1 MDQLTSPES
10 ARAEQR
16 SARSIPRPR
25 PRTLPRRPMAR
36 PSAGGLAWQ
45 AMDDAIQSDLRG
57 HPPKSES
64 SLPARMVAL
73 LHESG
78 GNPMLSDLVEVLEAD
93 PRTSAISREL
103 RDLEAPETDLPLVLQ
118 CLADHAEATGAV
130 ETIAPVVAMLSLRS
144 VPSLIHSETLEDLL
158 HQLSQA
164 STEMVSKN
172 GVEALATM
180 PHILGVIDHHARRNG
195 LPDTELPSA
204 ILRITQQVASD
215 PRVVTR
221 ILRQPHKRS
230 SESPSVEAIPAKAS
244 EEKLLIDRP
253 AEITIRYLD

>member
-1 MDQLTSPES
+1 MTLCAATSTIAPVQPSRRIDELRAAIRRADHLYYNLGQPELT
-10 ARAEQR
+10 
-16 SARSIPRPR
+16 
-25 PRTLPRRPMAR
+25 
-36 PSAGGLAWQ
+36 
-45 AMDDAIQSDLRG
+45 DADYDRLF
-57 HPPKSES
+57 
-64 SLPARMVAL
+64 
-73 LHESG
+73 
-78 GNPMLSDLVEVLEAD
+78 
-93 PRTSAISREL
+93 REL
-103 RDLEAPETDLPLVLQ
+103 RELEAADTDLPLVLQ
-118 CLADHAEATGAV
+118 CLADHAAATGAV

-144 VPSLIHSETLEDLL
+144 VPSLIQSDTLEDLL

-195 LPDTELPSA
+195 LPDAELPSA

-230 SESPSVEAIPAKAS
+230 TGSPSVAPPPAKGR